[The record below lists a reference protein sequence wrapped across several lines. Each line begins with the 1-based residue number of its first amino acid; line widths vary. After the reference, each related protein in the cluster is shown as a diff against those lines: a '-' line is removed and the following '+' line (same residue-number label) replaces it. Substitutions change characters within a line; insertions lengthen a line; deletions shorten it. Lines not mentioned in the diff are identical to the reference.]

1 MRRDALNHYLK
12 FAVLPC
18 FFFIAV
24 FSVSGGFAAET
35 GKPLTLEAALAAAA
49 GSAHPD
55 ILAAQA
61 ERDTALADRDI
72 AQSRQD
78 AGINLEGVLRSGRQT
93 IGNHDLAGDN
103 SIRLIARKTLYDSGR
118 TDAAQLAAGSEVD
131 AREAELIDAREQKRL
146 DIMARF
152 FDVLLAD
159 MQYTADHE
167 FMTVA
172 YLAFD
177 RGREIFNTGQLSRV
191 DLANLETRYQDFLL
205 KRNASLQRQRISRAL
220 LANAM
225 NRSSNLPGDLEDPK
239 LAGNK
244 RALPDFETMIP
255 VMLANNQGLKARQ
268 ALLLASQK
276 RMESVRAEKGPV
288 LDAEL
293 QAADY
298 SRSASTR
305 DSLSAGVVLSWPLY
319 QGTRVDSRI
328 ARERAQFHKL
338 QAGVEKL
345 KMELTQTLL
354 ENYMEAVRL
363 QSVGRSA
370 AGKQVDFR
378 DLALE
383 QSRGLYELE
392 LRAALGASMAETV
405 EANLR
410 SRRNEYQ
417 LALALARLEALL
429 GKPLDE
435 SKNMNKDT
443 K

>member
-1 MRRDALNHYLK
+1 MKHGGRDRRLK
-12 FAVLPC
+12 FTALVC
-18 FFFIAV
+18 SFFIA
-24 FSVSGGFAAET
+24 SAGLAAET
-35 GKPLTLEAALAAAA
+35 GKPLTLEAALSSVASAE
-49 GSAHPD
+49 SAHPD

-61 ERDTALADRDI
+61 ERDTALADRGI
-72 AQSRQD
+72 AESRQD
-78 AGINLEGVLRSGRQT
+78 IGINLEGVLRSGRQT
-93 IGNHDLAGDN
+93 IGNHDLARDN
-103 SIRLIARKTLYDSGR
+103 SIRLTARKTLYDFGR

-131 AREAELIDAREQKRL
+131 AREAELIDARERKRL

-172 YLAFD
+172 YLNFD
-177 RGREIFNTGQLSRV
+177 RGRDLLKVGQLSRV
-191 DLANLETRYQDFLL
+191 DLASLEARYQDLLL
-205 KRNASLQRQRISRAL
+205 KRNASLQHQRISRAL

-225 NRSSNLPGDLEDPK
+225 NRPGDLPGDLEDPK
-239 LAGNK
+239 LMGNK
-244 RALPDFETMIP
+244 RSLPDFEAMIP

-268 ALLLASQK
+268 SLLLASQK
-276 RMESVRAEKGPV
+276 RLESVRAENGPV

-293 QAADY
+293 QASDY

-305 DSLSAGVVLSWPLY
+305 DNLSAGLVLSLPLY
-319 QGTRVDSRI
+319 QGNRVDSRV

-338 QAGVEKL
+338 QASVEKL
-345 KMELTQTLL
+345 KMDLTQTLL
-354 ENYMEAVRL
+354 ENHMEATRL

-383 QSRGLYELE
+383 RSRGQYEVE
-392 LRAALGASMAETV
+392 LKTDLGASMAETV

-410 SRRNEYQ
+410 SRKNEYQ

-429 GKPLDE
+429 GKPLDG
-435 SKNMNKDT
+435 MNKD
-443 K
+443 KK

>member
-1 MRRDALNHYLK
+1 MRRVVKHCLK
-12 FAVLPC
+12 LFALPC
-18 FFFIAV
+18 FFFIA
-24 FSVSGGFAAET
+24 SIGIAAET
-35 GKPLTLEAALAAAA
+35 GKPLTLEAALTAAV
-49 GSAHPD
+49 SAQATHPD

-61 ERDTALADRDI
+61 ERDSALADRSI
-72 AQSRQD
+72 AESRQD
-78 AGINLEGVLRSGRQT
+78 VGINLEGILRSGRQSN
-93 IGNHDLAGDN
+93 GNHDLASDN
-103 SIRLIARKTLYDSGR
+103 IVRLTARKTLYDFGR

-131 AREAELIDAREQKRL
+131 AREAELIDARERKRL

-167 FMTVA
+167 FMVVA
-172 YLAFD
+172 YLAFN
-177 RGREIFNTGQLSRV
+177 RGQESLKLGQLSRV

-205 KRNASLQRQRISRAL
+205 KRNASQQRQRISRAL

-225 NRSSNLPGDLEDPK
+225 NRSGDLPGDLDDPK
-239 LAGNK
+239 LTGNNQS
-244 RALPDFETMIP
+244 LPDFEAMIP
-255 VMLANNQGLKARQ
+255 VMLANNQGLKARHS
-268 ALLLASQK
+268 LLLASQK

-293 QAADY
+293 LAADY
-298 SRSASTR
+298 SRNSNTR

-319 QGTRVDSRI
+319 QGNRVDSRV

-345 KMELTQTLL
+345 KMDLTQTLL
-354 ENYMEAVRL
+354 ENYMEATRL
-363 QSVGRSA
+363 QNVGRSA

-383 QSRGLYELE
+383 RSRGQYEVE
-392 LRAALGASMAETV
+392 LKTDLGASMAETV